1 MDIDGMGPA
10 AVDALLSRKLVSN
23 IADLYSLKAEQLK
36 ALDGF
41 AEKSAENL
49 IEAIDRSCGRGLD
62 RLLFSLGIRNVG
74 RRSAVLIANTFGDI
88 DRVMAATVD
97 ELASVDGIGDIIAD
111 SIVQFFARAGAAD
124 LIERLKTAGV
134 SMTYRSQNA
143 SALLAGKTFVLTGRL
158 ERHSRDDMRAL
169 IESNGGKVAAS
180 VSKKTSYVVAGEE
193 AGSKLDKANALG
205 VPVLSEQQ
213 LLAMLGEN
221 EP

>member
-1 MDIDGMGPA
+1 MGPA